1 MKNAKDTCED
11 DTSKMN
17 TTHVT
22 LGLKQNWK
30 QFTLLVIVNAFV
42 GGMIGMERSIFPQ
55 FAEVEFGV
63 ASKTAIL
70 SFITAF
76 GITKAIANYYT
87 GRLANRFGRKQL
99 LLFGWLI
106 AIPIPF
112 MLIYAP
118 SWGFVVF
125 ANVLLGLSQGL
136 TWSSTVVMKIDL
148 VGEKDRG
155 LAMGLNEFAGY
166 FAVGVVAFLTGYIA
180 NAHGVTP
187 YPFYIG
193 IFISVVGFILTAL
206 WVKDTRAFVHKES
219 STDQTAPLENVFL
232 ETTFKNKTL
241 SSVTQAGLVN
251 NLNDGMIWG
260 LLPIVLLSLNYN
272 NENIGIITAIYPT
285 VWGIGQLFTGKMSDH
300 YSKKAMLFWGM
311 LLQGLA
317 ILLIPFSHEFYALAS
332 ISAILGLGTA
342 LVYPTFLSTIAQ
354 ATSPS
359 QRAESIGSF
368 RLWRDLGYAF
378 GAVISGITADLLGV
392 EYAIYFIGGLTIV
405 SSLII
410 KFRMPEQIKTIKAC
424 MEVDEV
430 KLALRS
436 KKKIQI
442 IDVRSAEEFDKAHIP
457 NALNIPLQD
466 LKNSISE
473 LDKNTQ
479 FVTACGKGGG
489 RSADGA
495 KLLKELG
502 FNAIWL
508 CGGTNKWLNIHDT

>member
-1 MKNAKDTCED
+1 MTEHIK
-11 DTSKMN
+11 
-17 TTHVT
+17 
-22 LGLKQNWK
+22 LGLRENWK

-87 GRLANRFGRKQL
+87 GRLANKFGRRNL

-118 SWGFVVF
+118 SWNFVIF
-125 ANVLLGLSQGL
+125 ANVLLGASQGL

-166 FAVGVVAFLTGYIA
+166 FAVGVVAFLTGLIA
-180 NAHGVTP
+180 NNYGITP

-193 IFISVVGFILTAL
+193 IFISIVGFILTAL
-206 WVKDTRAFVHKES
+206 WVKDTRVFVHQES
-219 STDQTAPLENVFL
+219 STDTTAQLDNVFL

-311 LLQGLA
+311 LLQGFA
-317 ILLIPFSHEFYALAS
+317 ILLIPFSSEFYILAS

-354 ATSPS
+354 ATSPK
-359 QRAESIGSF
+359 QRAESIGTF

-378 GAVISGITADLLGV
+378 GAIISGITADLFGV
-392 EYAIYFIGGLTIV
+392 EYAIFLIGGLTII

-410 KFRMPEQIKTIKAC
+410 KFRMPEQIKITKDCI
-424 MEVDEV
+424 EVDEV
-430 KLALRS
+430 KMALQANKRV
-436 KKKIQI
+436 QI
-442 IDVRSAEEFDKAHIP
+442 IDVRSKEEYEHSHIP
-457 NALNIPLQD
+457 NALNISLQD
-466 LKNSISE
+466 LSGSIST
-473 LDKNTQ
+473 LDTKYQ
-479 FVTACGKGGG
+479 YVTACGKGGG

-495 KLLKELG
+495 KLLKKHGL
-502 FNAIWL
+502 NASWL
-508 CGGTNKWLNIHDT
+508 CGGTNKWLNITG

>member
-1 MKNAKDTCED
+1 MATGNIK
-11 DTSKMN
+11 
-17 TTHVT
+17 
-22 LGLKQNWK
+22 LGLKENWK
-30 QFTLLVIVNAFV
+30 QFTILVIVNAFV
-42 GGMIGMERSIFPQ
+42 GGMIGMERTIFPQ
-55 FAEVEFGV
+55 FAELEFGV

-87 GRLANRFGRKQL
+87 GRLANQFGRRNL

-112 MLIYAP
+112 LLIYAL
-118 SWGFVVF
+118 SWNWVIF
-125 ANVLLGLSQGL
+125 ANILLGLSQGL

-155 LAMGLNEFAGY
+155 FAMGLNEFAGY
-166 FAVGVVAFLTGYIA
+166 FAVGIIAYLSGYIA
-180 NAHGVTP
+180 FKYGITP

-193 IFISVVGFILTAL
+193 IFISIVGFLLTL
-206 WVKDTRAFVHKES
+206 FWVKDTRAFVHKES
-219 STDQTAPLENVFL
+219 ATDNTKQLGNIFI

-260 LLPIVLLSLNYN
+260 LLPIVLVSLHYN
-272 NENIGIITAIYPT
+272 NEHAGIITAIYPT

-317 ILLIPFSHEFYALAS
+317 ILLIPFSTTFFLLAS

-354 ATSPS
+354 ATSPK
-359 QRAESIGSF
+359 QRAESIGTF

-378 GAVISGITADLLGV
+378 GAVISGVTADLFGIN
-392 EYAIYFIGGLTIV
+392 YAIYLIGGITII
-405 SSLII
+405 SSIII
-410 KFRMPEQIKTIKAC
+410 KIRMPEQIKTIKEC
-424 MEVDEV
+424 IEVEEV
-430 KLALRS
+430 RKALHAN
-436 KKKIQI
+436 KKIQL
-442 IDVRSAEEFDKAHIP
+442 IDVRSAEEFELAHIP
-457 NALNIPLQD
+457 NALNISLSD
-466 LKNSISE
+466 LKGRINQF
-473 LDKNTQ
+473 DKDFQ
-479 FVTACGKGGG
+479 FVTVCGKGGG

-495 KLLKELG
+495 KILKEFG

-508 CGGTNKWLNIHDT
+508 CGGTDKWLNVTPL